1 MMLPDTFGVVLLK
14 IVVLV
19 FSVVFHE
26 VSHGWVAERCGD
38 PTARFLGRL
47 TLNPVPHLDLW
58 GSILLPGML
67 ALMHSPFLFGYA
79 KPVPVDP
86 RNFRNPRF
94 DGIKV
99 ALVGPFSNIFLAL
112 VCAVL
117 LGLAAPF
124 IGTGN
129 AIATLLQLG
138 VVINCLLAVF
148 NLLPIPPLDGSWLL
162 DHLLRGAAY
171 NAYRAFKP
179 YGMIVLIGVLLFPP
193 VSNLLIQTPLIYLS
207 DAMFHLSELIAGKI
221 S

>member
-1 MMLPDTFGVVLLK
+1 MPPDSFGDILLK

-67 ALMHSPFLFGYA
+67 ALLHSPFLFGYA

-86 RNFRNPRF
+86 RNFRNPRI

-99 ALVGPFSNIFLAL
+99 ALVGPFSNLFLAC
-112 VCAVL
+112 VSAVL
-117 LGLAAPF
+117 LGVVARF
-124 IGTGN
+124 VGTEN
-129 AIATLLQLG
+129 ALVTFLQLG
-138 VVINCLLAVF
+138 VVVNCLLAVF
-148 NLLPIPPLDGSWLL
+148 NLIPVPPLDGSWLL
-162 DHLLRGAAY
+162 DHTLRGPAY

-179 YGMIVLIGVLLFPP
+179 YGMLVLIGILLFPP
-193 VSNLLIQTPLIYLS
+193 VSNLLIGMPVTYLS
-207 DAMFHLSELIAGKI
+207 GALFDVSELIARSI